1 MFPPPSQWN
10 PWHFGAFVFTLVTG
24 LSFSYIAF
32 ACLQTGQE
40 TDQAIVA
47 TDIAVVENCV
57 WQKWDELHRLPA
69 SLGSCERTDPWRN
82 TYAYRPLGP
91 KSFELHSVGPDG
103 ISGTQDDTRGQ

>member
-40 TDQAIVA
+40 TDHAIVA

-57 WQKWDELHRLPA
+57 WKKWDESRELPL
-69 SLGSCERTDPWRN
+69 SLGACERMDPWHH
-82 TYAYRPLGP
+82 AYVYHRTSTE
-91 KSFELHSVGPDG
+91 SFELYSVGPDG
-103 ISGTQDDTRGQ
+103 ISGTEDDTRGQ